1 MPRKLRELEAE
12 LSKEG
17 FTRQPGK
24 GSHRR
29 WVHPLYPGHVSI
41 AGHSKDDAKPY
52 QEREVRQAI
61 EQVREAKRRQP

>member
-1 MPRKLRELEAE
+1 MPRKVRELEAD

-17 FTRQPGK
+17 FIRQAGK

-29 WVHPLYPGHVSI
+29 WTHPLSPGHVIISGN
-41 AGHSKDDAKPY
+41 ASSDAKPY

-61 EQVREAKRRQP
+61 EQVREAKKRRS